1 MHPNLK
7 TCNVAIYARC
17 AAATAGAAAIED
29 QVQRCLAFVER
40 SGGDRSQPTV
50 FADRGIAGRSAQR
63 PGFASLMAAVEDG
76 RINTVVA
83 QDLSRLTRDVAEAS
97 RTRVQLE
104 RAGVSLL
111 TLPDC

>member
-17 AAATAGAAAIED
+17 AVDTTGSAAIKD

-40 SGGDRSQPTV
+40 AGGDGSRTTV
-50 FADRGIAGRSAQR
+50 FADSGISGRRAQR
-63 PGFASLMAAVEDG
+63 PSYASLMAAVEDG
-76 RINTVVA
+76 RINAVVT
-83 QDLSRLTRDVAEAS
+83 QDLSRVTRDIAEAS
-97 RTRVQLE
+97 RIRVQLE

>member
-7 TCNVAIYARC
+7 TCNVALYARC
-17 AAATAGAAAIED
+17 AAATTGSTAIED

-40 SGGDRSQPTV
+40 SGGDRSKATV
-50 FADRGIAGRSAQR
+50 FADSGIAGRRAQR
-63 PGFASLMAAVEDG
+63 PSFASLMAAVEDG
-76 RINTVVA
+76 RINAVVT
-83 QDLSRLTRDVAEAS
+83 QDLSRVTRDIAEAS
-97 RTRVQLE
+97 RIREQLE